1 MLNLGSTFIANVN
14 VSEPDDLFLPDLCGL
29 QALFFVLVFGELL
42 AIVLVLAHGVSPV
55 SEFEHLALVSLIT
68 QLIALSSAAVLCV
81 SRAPLCRLGDRA
93 AALASYLLVLLTSV
107 IDAELAWQLVGGG
120 IITGSHGVFLGRILG
135 ITGIVGAMA
144 LRYFYVQ
151 HHWRRQTLA
160 ESRARIQALQ
170 SRIRPHFFFNC
181 MNTIAALTRSS
192 PARAE
197 QAVEDMADL
206 FRASLADAGS
216 LAPLCEELALTRRY
230 LNIERLRLDERL
242 AIEWET
248 DALPDDAQLPT
259 LTVQPLMEN
268 AIYHG
273 IEPLPQGGVIAVRG
287 ARQGDALTLSIE
299 NPVPAG
305 GSGRGAGNRLAQD
318 NVAERLAAHF
328 GSRGRLDIEHGDGRY
343 CVTLSFPY
351 LGTLDGGGTAP

>member
-1 MLNLGSTFIANVN
+1 MRSTFIVN
-14 VSEPDDLFLPDLCGL
+14 VTTRQPDDLFLPDLCGL

-42 AIVLVLAHGVSPV
+42 AIVLVLAHGASPI
-55 SEFEHLALVSLIT
+55 SGFEHLALVSLLT
-68 QLIALSSAAVLCV
+68 QLIALSSAAALCV

-93 AALASYLLVLLTSV
+93 AALASYLLVLATSLV
-107 IDAELAWQLVGGG
+107 VAELAWQLVGGG
-120 IITGSHGVFLGRILG
+120 VITGSHGAFLGRIVV

-206 FRASLADAGS
+206 FRASIADAGG
-216 LAPLCEELALTRRY
+216 LAPLRQELALTHRY
-230 LNIERLRLDERL
+230 LNIERLRLGERL
-242 AIEWET
+242 VIEWDT
-248 DALPDDAQLPT
+248 DALPDDAHLPT
-259 LTVQPLMEN
+259 LTVQPLLEN

-273 IEPLPQGGVIAVRG
+273 VEPLEQGGVIAVSG
-287 ARQGDALTLSIE
+287 ARNGDELTLSIE
-299 NPVPAG
+299 NPVPVG
-305 GSGRGAGNRLAQD
+305 GAARSSGNRLAQD

-328 GSRGRLDIEHGDGRY
+328 GPRGRLEIDAGDGRY
-343 CVTLSFPY
+343 RVTLTFPY
-351 LGTLDGGGTAP
+351 ISTVTTGGPPA